1 MTKGEA
7 EPGAGIA
14 AAELVLL
21 GRVAGAHGI
30 KGEVRINSFTEV
42 PEEVGAYGPL
52 TDGKG
57 RRFIIE
63 RLHPLKGTAVA
74 ALFAGISDRTAAE
87 ALKGVDLYVE
97 RARLPE
103 PDQDEWYYTDL
114 IGLAAISPEGQ
125 TLGEIIAVQNFGAG
139 DLLEIRSA
147 DGRPTL
153 LVPFL
158 KAVVPVVDVK
168 AKRVV
173 VDLPEDEDEQP

>member
-30 KGEVRINSFTEV
+30 KGEVRINSFTGL
-42 PEEVGAYGPL
+42 PEHVAAYAPL

-63 RLHPLKGTAVA
+63 RLHSLKGTAVA

-87 ALKGVDLYVE
+87 ALKGVALYVE
-97 RARLPE
+97 RAKLPE
-103 PDQDEWYYTDL
+103 PDAEEWYYTDL
-114 IGLAAISPEGQ
+114 IGLAAITPLGE
-125 TLGEIIAVQNFGAG
+125 TLGEVVAVQNFGAG
-139 DLLEIRSA
+139 DLLEIKPA

-158 KAVVPVVDVK
+158 KEVVPAVDVK

-173 VDLPEDEDEQP
+173 IDLPEDEDERP